1 MDFSRMYSDLFRID
15 NEGIGIVGTACQQ
28 SQTPIV
34 GTLCQ
39 QSDIYKNLIPTRPI
53 GITWSHYR
61 KLLQVESPDARAW
74 YEDEAAKQTWGVR
87 TLQRNISSQYYNR
100 LLQSPSKDKVEA
112 EMKSLTA
119 PYQDKLEYMK
129 NPVVAEFL
137 GFHNNTDYTESDLEQ
152 SILNHLPQFL
162 MEIGKGFAFV
172 DRQKHIHTEKNDYY
186 IDLVFYN
193 YLLKCFVL
201 IDLKTTKVDYQDTGQ
216 MKMYVSMYDEKYR
229 TEGDNPTIGILL
241 CADTDEDVAR
251 YSSLHDDDQLYMAK
265 YLTYM
270 PTQDE
275 LRREIEQQKMVFALK
290 SEK

>member
-1 MDFSRMYSDLFRID
+1 
-15 NEGIGIVGTACQQ
+15 
-28 SQTPIV
+28 
-34 GTLCQ
+34 
-39 QSDIYKNLIPTRPI
+39 
-53 GITWSHYR
+53 
-61 KLLQVESPDARAW
+61 
-74 YEDEAAKQTWGVR
+74 
-87 TLQRNISSQYYNR
+87 
-100 LLQSPSKDKVEA
+100 
-112 EMKSLTA
+112 MKSLTA

-162 MEIGKGFAFV
+162 MEMGKGFAFV

-216 MKMYVSMYDEKYR
+216 MKM
-229 TEGDNPTIGILL
+229 
-241 CADTDEDVAR
+241 
-251 YSSLHDDDQLYMAK
+251 
-265 YLTYM
+265 
-270 PTQDE
+270 
-275 LRREIEQQKMVFALK
+275 MVFALK

>member
-1 MDFSRMYSDLFRID
+1 
-15 NEGIGIVGTACQQ
+15 
-28 SQTPIV
+28 
-34 GTLCQ
+34 
-39 QSDIYKNLIPTRPI
+39 
-53 GITWSHYR
+53 
-61 KLLQVESPDARAW
+61 
-74 YEDEAAKQTWGVR
+74 
-87 TLQRNISSQYYNR
+87 
-100 LLQSPSKDKVEA
+100 
-112 EMKSLTA
+112 MKSLTA

-162 MEIGKGFAFV
+162 MEMGKGFAFV